1 MNDDDD
7 ILAAARDGFLE
18 EADQLLQQFE
28 DSLLGLESAPDDHE
42 LLNAA
47 FRAAH
52 TIKGTAGLFG
62 CEAVVAFTHEVETLM
77 EHLRSD
83 TLVFGDEVAAALLQS
98 RDQMGR
104 LLLEVRAGRQGLAD
118 CDAEVQAHSR
128 TLGAELRRLMGQQ
141 AGTAGGA
148 LADPSIDPD
157 AVSATYGED
166 VHGLAASADV
176 AHKSHQS
183 HQSHQAD
190 RAALAALAPPDRPGH
205 GLWLLS
211 LRFGADVLRNGL
223 DPLAFIR
230 YLATVG
236 TVEAIDTVDDG
247 VPALADLDPETCHI
261 GFEIRLASSASREA
275 IEQVFE
281 FVLDDCSLEIL
292 SPDADTRAHDALLD
306 LRSAGQADA
315 RRALLQ
321 RWLAMGIVLPLR
333 RTDGAG
339 QLELAEVLDVL
350 DAVASGDAA
359 TAVAPVDIERR
370 GGTPERR
377 QAAPDRRSSPP
388 ADKRADKR
396 ADNRPDN
403 RPEKRGDEN
412 RYLRVSADKLDHL
425 IDLIGEL
432 VIAGSGAQLVA
443 QRENSPGFTEA
454 AQRIHDLVQEARD
467 GALSLRMVPIG
478 ETFARFQRVVRDV
491 SKSLGKD
498 VALEITGG
506 DTELDKAM
514 VESIADPLMHLVRNS
529 LDHGIEAAD
538 DRIANGKPGRGR
550 LALNAYHESGQ
561 IVIEVS
567 DDGRGLARERIFA
580 KAVERGLV
588 PEDAVMSDAEVNQ
601 LIFAPGFSTA
611 DKVTDISGRG
621 VGMDVVKRNIDALR
635 GQIHIASEVG
645 RGTTMQIRLPLTL
658 AIIDGFLTSVGD
670 VHYVLPLE
678 TVVEC
683 IETPPACR
691 SDADSRLSGCF
702 DLRGEVLPWV
712 DLRTCFGVAGQRP
725 QRQSM
730 LLVRTS
736 TGKVGLMVDRLLGE
750 HQTVL
755 KPLGRIF
762 QHLPGIAGSTI
773 LGSGEVALVVDVP
786 SLMTHVTPQRG
797 GHAAA
802 LAHATSQGRPMTQ
815 S

>member
-1 MNDDDD
+1 MNDDDE

-28 DSLLGLESAPDDHE
+28 DALLGLESAPDDHE

-77 EHLRSD
+77 ESLRSD
-83 TLVFGDEVAAALLQS
+83 ALAFGDEVAAALLLS

-118 CDAEVQAHSR
+118 CDAEVQAHSA
-128 TLGAELRRLMGQQ
+128 TLGAELRRLMGQGPVV
-141 AGTAGGA
+141 AGVAVMAAKASEATPESTPAGPAANAADPATLA
-148 LADPSIDPD
+148 LA
-157 AVSATYGED
+157 
-166 VHGLAASADV
+166 
-176 AHKSHQS
+176 
-183 HQSHQAD
+183 
-190 RAALAALAPPDRPGH
+190 DRPGH

-230 YLATVG
+230 YLTTLG
-236 TVEAIDTVDDG
+236 TVEAIDTVADG
-247 VPALADLDPETCHI
+247 LPALAELDPESCHL
-261 GFEIRLASSASREA
+261 GFEIRLASTASREA

-292 SPDADTRAHDALLD
+292 APDADTQAHDALLD
-306 LRSAGQADA
+306 LRSAGESEA

-321 RWLAMGIVLPLR
+321 RWLALGIVLPLR

-339 QLELAEVLDVL
+339 TLDLAEVLDVM
-350 DAVASGDAA
+350 DAVEAGSPAA
-359 TAVAPVDIERR
+359 AVAAIDIERR
-370 GGTPERR
+370 GTADRRANEPERR
-377 QAAPDRRSSPP
+377 HAGPDRRHEAPS
-388 ADKRADKR
+388 AKK
-396 ADNRPDN
+396 PD
-403 RPEKRGDEN
+403 KRGDEN

-491 SKSLGKD
+491 SKTLGKD

-529 LDHGIEAAD
+529 LDHGIESAD
-538 DRIANGKPGRGR
+538 DRIASGKSGRGR

-567 DDGRGLARERIFA
+567 DDGRGLARDRIFA
-580 KAVERGLV
+580 KAVERGLI
-588 PEDAVMSDAEVNQ
+588 PEDAVMSAAEVNQ

-712 DLRTCFGVAGQRP
+712 DLRTCFGVAGNRP
-725 QRQSM
+725 ARQSM

-773 LGSGEVALVVDVP
+773 LGSGEVALVIDVP

-802 LAHATSQGRPMTQ
+802 LAHATSQGRPIAHP
-815 S
+815 

>member
-1 MNDDDD
+1 MTDDDD

-28 DSLLGLESAPDDHE
+28 DALLGLESAPDDHE

-77 EHLRSD
+77 ECLRSD
-83 TLVFGDEVAAALLQS
+83 ALAFGDEVAAALLQS

-104 LLLEVRAGRQGLAD
+104 LLLEVRAGRQGLDD
-118 CDAEVQAHSR
+118 CDADVQAHSR
-128 TLGAELRRLMGQQ
+128 TLGAELRRLMGHE
-141 AGTAGGA
+141 APASTAPA
-148 LADPSIDPD
+148 A
-157 AVSATYGED
+157 SATETAACGST
-166 VHGLAASADV
+166 GLAALTLD
-176 AHKSHQS
+176 
-183 HQSHQAD
+183 
-190 RAALAALAPPDRPGH
+190 DRPGQ
-205 GLWLLS
+205 GQWLLS

-230 YLATVG
+230 YLGTVG
-236 TVEAIDTVDDG
+236 TVTGIDTVADG
-247 VPALADLDPETCHI
+247 LPGLDTLDPETCHL
-261 GFEIRLASSASREA
+261 GFEIRLHSTASREA

-281 FVLDDCSLEIL
+281 FVLDDCSLAL
-292 SPDADTRAHDALLD
+292 LAPDADTHDHDALLD
-306 LRSAGQADA
+306 LRSQGEPEA

-321 RWLAMGIVLPLR
+321 RWLALGIVLPLR
-333 RTDGAG
+333 RTDSA
-339 QLELAEVLDVL
+339 EALALPEVLEVLD
-350 DAVASGDAA
+350 AAESGQAA
-359 TAVAPVDIERR
+359 GTLAPIDIERR
-370 GGTPERR
+370 GGTGERR
-377 QAAPDRRSSPP
+377 QNEADRRGE
-388 ADKRADKR
+388 AGGNTGGKAGGDKVGHKTQDKAHDKRH
-396 ADNRPDN
+396 
-403 RPEKRGDEN
+403 EKRGDEN

-443 QRENSPGFTEA
+443 QRENSPGFIEA

-491 SKSLGKD
+491 SKALGKD

-529 LDHGIEAAD
+529 LDHGIEAAE
-538 DRIANGKPGRGR
+538 DRQAHGKNPRGR

-588 PEDAVMSDAEVNQ
+588 AEDAAMSDAEVHQ

-611 DKVTDISGRG
+611 EKVTDISGRG

-635 GQIHIASEVG
+635 GQIHIASQVG
-645 RGTTMQIRLPLTL
+645 TGTTMQIRLPLTL

-683 IETPPACR
+683 IESPPACR
-691 SDADSRLSGCF
+691 SAADTRLSGCF

-712 DLRTCFGVAGQRP
+712 DLRSCFSVAGQRP
-725 QRQSM
+725 NRQSM
-730 LLVRTS
+730 LLVRTA

-773 LGSGEVALVVDVP
+773 LGSGEVALVIDVP
-786 SLMTHVTPQRG
+786 SLMGHVTPQRI
-797 GHAAA
+797 GHAAVPG
-802 LAHATSQGRPMTQ
+802 HA
-815 S
+815 